1 MGVWGWEGVCVCVC
15 VCAVNPMSDYHL
27 PILQGHIQL
36 ILNIW
41 TCSLCV
47 INYNPFVS
55 SAHPPIVRDH
65 ANVHKI
71 GSHFPVVADRYPWI
85 SPSCHSGF
93 DIAATVRKKMVSKN
107 SRSEYYDYR
116 IFLSLLITHVSCI
129 RLIKLWFLNLHG
141 CNLSIWALL
150 LKIVFINRYAHF
162 SFLFN
167 ILIKHYYN
175 DKPFARIA
183 NTTQFYIWPPIYS

>member
-1 MGVWGWEGVCVCVC
+1 MLDVGAQSKWGLKMAQNWKIWPLTSIYFLRQRG
-15 VCAVNPMSDYHL
+15 
-27 PILQGHIQL
+27 PIKF
-36 ILNIW
+36 
-41 TCSLCV
+41 SFAFAS
-47 INYNPFVS
+47 YNPFVS

-129 RLIKLWFLNLHG
+129 RLIKLWFLNLHS

-150 LKIVFINRYAHF
+150 LKIVFINTICSFFF
-162 SFLFN
+162 SF
-167 ILIKHYYN
+167 
-175 DKPFARIA
+175 
-183 NTTQFYIWPPIYS
+183 